1 MKIKI
6 GKYPKK
12 SDAQRKVKI
21 QVSDHDVW
29 AADSTLALIIVP
41 MLKKVKESKQG
52 SPLVDDEDVPEGI
65 RSTNADPKEHEWDID
80 SNHHARWTW
89 VLDEMIWAFEQHIIG
104 DWEEQY
110 FSGEPDY
117 IWKSIEGSTYKKL
130 VVGPNDTFKID
141 REGLDRHRERMA
153 NGRRLF
159 AKYYEGLWT

>member
-65 RSTNADPKEHEWDID
+65 RSTNADPKEHEWDTD
-80 SNHHARWTW
+80 SNHHKRWEW
-89 VLDEMIWAFEQHIIG
+89 VLNEMIWAFEQHAKP
-104 DWEEQY
+104 DWEQEFY
-110 FSGEPDY
+110 SGEADFK
-117 IWKSIEGSTYKKL
+117 IVDDKMIEG
-130 VVGPNDTFKID
+130 PNHTFEVD
-141 REGLDRHRERMA
+141 REGLNKHRERMA

-159 AKYYEGLWT
+159 AKYYDCLWA